1 MCFVVMMVNC
11 AVIFISTS
19 EVSGVGGRR
28 VLILSVVWLSK
39 IWISMRFVRVVFA
52 AVCGDCPV
60 FSTPT
65 NPRVTLQT
73 KLGWSGAHAVMVVV
87 LFVFYRY
94 FSCSFVSARGL
105 RLSGAGG
112 DVGVGYAVLIFEWLT
127 RVARGS
133 NFY

>member
-28 VLILSVVWLSK
+28 VLVLSVVWLSK

-65 NPRVTLQT
+65 NPRAQGDSPNKIGLV
-73 KLGWSGAHAVMVVV
+73 GSARCDGGGA
-87 LFVFYRY
+87 FVFYRY

-112 DVGVGYAVLIFEWLT
+112 DVGVGYAVL
-127 RVARGS
+127 
-133 NFY
+133 